1 MPAAA
6 LTGPAAGQVA
16 DAIRAVLA
24 GRDLAAVAVEAG
36 LEPADLADAADAYH
50 LAGIAILERHVHA
63 RWHQVHVRPA
73 GLDPADRALATLVG
87 PRLDALVAGGAASGW
102 WYLNKAPGWRIRL
115 LDADRNTVG
124 ELLDDL
130 VAAGAIAGW
139 SPAIY
144 EPEAAAFGG
153 DTGMGIAHALFCADS
168 AGVLDFLRC
177 GKPPLGRRELSVL
190 LISAMSAAAGL
201 DWYERGDIFAR
212 IATMRPDPSAAT
224 ARTALATQLRVLLLA
239 PAQAGS
245 PLFAASGPAAFAAPW
260 RDAFEDAGR
269 RLGTAATVGTLS
281 RGLRAVL
288 AHMVIFHWNRL
299 GLSATTQAVLARAA
313 ARACLP
319 ED

>member
-1 MPAAA
+1 MPAAQ
-6 LTGPAAGQVA
+6 LTAPAAGQVA

-24 GRDLAAVAVEAG
+24 GRDLAAAAVEAG

-50 LAGIAILERHVHA
+50 LAGLAALERHAHA
-63 RWHQVHVRPA
+63 RWHQMQVRPA

-102 WYLNKAPGWRIRL
+102 WYLNKTPGWRIRL
-115 LDADRNTVG
+115 LDADPDTVR
-124 ELLDDL
+124 ELLDNL
-130 VAAGAIAGW
+130 AAAGTIAAW

-153 DTGMGIAHALFCADS
+153 DTGMGIAHVLFCADS

-177 GKPPLGRRELSVL
+177 GNPPLGRRELSVL
-190 LISAMSAAAGL
+190 LISAMCAAAGL
-201 DWYERGDIFAR
+201 DWYERGDVFTRVA
-212 IATMRPDPSAAT
+212 AMRPDPSAA
-224 ARTALATQLRVLLLA
+224 AVPAALAAQFRVLLSA
-239 PAQAGS
+239 PTQAES
-245 PLFAASGPAAFAAPW
+245 SLFAAGGPVAFAAPW
-260 RDAFEDAGR
+260 RDAFEEAGL
-269 RLGTAATVGTLS
+269 RLGMAATVGTLS

-288 AHMVIFHWNRL
+288 AHVVIFHWNRL
-299 GLSATTQAVLARAA
+299 GLPAGTQAVLARAA